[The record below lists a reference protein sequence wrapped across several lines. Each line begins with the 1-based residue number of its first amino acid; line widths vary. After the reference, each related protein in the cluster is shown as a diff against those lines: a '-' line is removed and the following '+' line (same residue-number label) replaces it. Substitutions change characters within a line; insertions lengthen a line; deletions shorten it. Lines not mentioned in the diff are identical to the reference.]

1 MDEGLGEFEDIDAC
15 FDSPISET
23 SSPAVVIVALS
34 KWITLMRAMDASNG
48 KRHREVLTVLIR
60 LVHIWAEELQDNP
73 SYDELG
79 QQLVDNIVGAVE
91 TKYQFGS
98 G

>member
-1 MDEGLGEFEDIDAC
+1 MDIDDLDSC
-15 FDSPISET
+15 FDAPISES

-34 KWITLMRAMDASNG
+34 KWVSLMRAMDASG
-48 KRHREVLTVLIR
+48 DKRHREVLSILMR
-60 LVHIWAEELQDNP
+60 LVHVWAEELQENP

-91 TKYQFGS
+91 TKYSFGS
-98 G
+98 E

>member
-1 MDEGLGEFEDIDAC
+1 MDIDDLDSC
-15 FDSPISET
+15 FDAPISES

-34 KWITLMRAMDASNG
+34 KWVSLMRAMDASG
-48 KRHREVLTVLIR
+48 DKRHRDVLSI
-60 LVHIWAEELQDNP
+60 LQENP

-91 TKYQFGS
+91 TKYTFGS
-98 G
+98 D

>member
-1 MDEGLGEFEDIDAC
+1 VDDIGDLDAC
-15 FDSPISET
+15 FDAPISES

-34 KWITLMRAMDASNG
+34 KWVSLMRAMDAG
-48 KRHREVLTVLIR
+48 EDKRHREVLSVLVR
-60 LVHIWAEELQDNP
+60 LVHVWAEELQQNP

-91 TKYQFGS
+91 TKYTFGS
-98 G
+98 D

>member
-1 MDEGLGEFEDIDAC
+1 MDIDDLDSC
-15 FDSPISET
+15 FDAPISES

-34 KWITLMRAMDASNG
+34 KWVSLMRAMDASG
-48 KRHREVLTVLIR
+48 DKRHREVLSILMR
-60 LVHIWAEELQDNP
+60 LVHVWAEELQENP

-91 TKYQFGS
+91 TKYTFGS
-98 G
+98 D

>member
-1 MDEGLGEFEDIDAC
+1 MDEGLGDFGDMESC
-15 FDSPISET
+15 FDSPISES

-34 KWITLMRAMDASNG
+34 KWVTLMRAMDASG
-48 KRHREVLTVLIR
+48 DKRHREVLTVLIR
-60 LVHIWAEELQDNP
+60 LVHIWAEELQENP

>member
-1 MDEGLGEFEDIDAC
+1 MDIDDLDSC
-15 FDSPISET
+15 FDAPISES

-34 KWITLMRAMDASNG
+34 KWVSLMRAMDASG
-48 KRHREVLTVLIR
+48 DKRHRDVLSILMR
-60 LVHIWAEELQDNP
+60 LVHVWAEELQENP

-91 TKYQFGS
+91 TKYTFGS
-98 G
+98 D

>member
-1 MDEGLGEFEDIDAC
+1 MDIEDFDAC
-15 FDSPISET
+15 FDAPISES

-34 KWITLMRAMDASNG
+34 KWVSLMRAMDASND
-48 KRHREVLTVLIR
+48 KRHREVLSIIIR
-60 LVHIWAEELQDNP
+60 LVHVWAEELQENP

-91 TKYQFGS
+91 TKYSFGS
-98 G
+98 D